1 MLDKCIDS
9 WFGRH
14 SSSDN
19 MRQGT
24 ENENFVLQ
32 RLTCE
37 KWISDIFE
45 VGMLQSK
52 HGGGWLAVSPDAI
65 AVGTISSPDGTFVED
80 DNVVRG
86 STTQNG
92 QKYLFPNYHQTFR
105 TCRHNSN

>member
-14 SSSDN
+14 ASSDV

-24 ENENFVLQ
+24 ENENYVLQ

-52 HGGGWLAVSPDAI
+52 RGGGWLAVSPDAI
-65 AVGTISSPDGTFVED
+65 AVGTISNTNENIVVDTLVDTEVDTNENIGDGTIV
-80 DNVVRG
+80 
-86 STTQNG
+86 
-92 QKYLFPNYHQTFR
+92 
-105 TCRHNSN
+105 